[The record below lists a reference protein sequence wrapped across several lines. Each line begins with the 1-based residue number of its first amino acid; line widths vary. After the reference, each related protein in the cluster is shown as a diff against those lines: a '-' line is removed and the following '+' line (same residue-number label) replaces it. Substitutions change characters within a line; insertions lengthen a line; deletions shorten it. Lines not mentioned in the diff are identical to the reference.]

1 MGFVLDGLD
10 GEAYDRQYTDRQLV
24 DRIGDYFGPYLKQII
39 VIALLIVLNAGML
52 ALLPVLTAR
61 GLDTVANQGLTGQEA
76 FSAVGW
82 LLAVMLAAAGLG
94 WLFNYLR
101 QLLTAR
107 VVGDVVLNVRKDAF
121 DAVMARDMSFY
132 DEFAT
137 GRIVSRVTSDTHDFS
152 NVVTLTLNLLSQL
165 LIVAIVFIIL
175 FSINV
180 RLSLIVTAIV
190 PVVVFAALAFRYIA
204 RFTSQQAKRILAEVN
219 ANIQE
224 SVTGISVAKAFRQE
238 DALHRNF
245 ERVNAESYR
254 LGLRQGLV
262 IQTIFP
268 VLGAIAGVGTV
279 LVIWFGGQAVLA
291 GTVTAGEWFLFAEG
305 LALFWFPLTSIA
317 SFWSQFQDGL
327 TASERVFALMDTEPA
342 LYQDGTADPGRLH
355 GDISFRS
362 LHFAYKPGEP
372 VLQDFNLDIPAGQTI
387 ALVGHTGAGKSSL
400 GKLIARF
407 YEFQD
412 GELLI
417 DGRDIRSF
425 DLHAYRRN
433 LGIVQQSPFLFSG
446 TVRDNIRYSAGDPT
460 DEQVLAA
467 AGSVA
472 GGDWLDGLPRG
483 LDTVIGEGGRG
494 ISMGQRQLVALT
506 RVLLQAPAIV
516 ILDEATASIDPYTEA
531 QIQEG
536 LDTVLKERTSI
547 VIAHRLSTVRA
558 ADRIIVLDHGRI
570 IEEGSHDELLE
581 QGGHYAVLFETYFRH
596 QSASYD
602 PTAV

>member
-10 GEAYDRQYTDRQLV
+10 GEAYDRQYSDRQLIS
-24 DRIGDYFGPYLKQII
+24 RIGDYFRPYLKQI
-39 VIALLIVLNAGML
+39 VSIALLIVLNAGML

-61 GLDTVANQGLTGQEA
+61 GLDSVAGQGLTGLEA
-76 FSAVGW
+76 FRSVGW
-82 LLAVMLAAAGLG
+82 LIGVMLVAAGLG

-101 QLLTAR
+101 QILTAR

-152 NVVTLTLNLLSQL
+152 NVVTLALNLLSQL
-165 LIVAIVFIIL
+165 MIVAIVFVIL

-190 PVVVFAALAFRYIA
+190 PVVVFAALAFRFIA
-204 RFTSQQAKRILAEVN
+204 RRTSQQAKRILAEVN

-245 ERVNAESYR
+245 GKVNAESYR

-268 VLGAIAGVGTV
+268 VLGAIAGIGTV

-305 LALFWFPLTSIA
+305 LALFWFPVTSIA

-342 LYQDGTADPGRLH
+342 LQQDGSEDPGRLR

-362 LHFAYKPGEP
+362 VQFAYKPGEP
-372 VLQDFNLDIPAGQTI
+372 VLQDFSLDIPAGQTI

-407 YEFQD
+407 YEFQG

-417 DGRDIRSF
+417 DGKDIRAF

-433 LGIVQQSPFLFSG
+433 LGIVQQTPFLFSG
-446 TVRDNIRYSAGDPT
+446 TVRDNIRYGAADPS
-460 DEQVLAA
+460 DEQVLKAA
-467 AGSVA
+467 SSVA

-483 LDTVIGEGGRG
+483 LDTEVGEGGRG

-536 LDTVLKERTSI
+536 LDTVLADRTSI

-570 IEEGSHDELLE
+570 IEEGSHEELLR
-581 QGGHYAVLFETYFRH
+581 QGNHYAVLFETYFRH

-602 PTAV
+602 PASA

>member
-1 MGFVLDGLD
+1 MGFVLDGLH
-10 GEAYDRQYTDRQLV
+10 GEAYDRKYTDRQLV
-24 DRIGDYFGPYLKQII
+24 GRIRDYFSPYLKQII
-39 VIALLIVLNAGML
+39 GIALLIVLNAAML

-61 GLDTVANQGLTGQEA
+61 GLDTVANQGLTGPEA

-82 LLAVMLAAAGLG
+82 LLAVMLVAAGLG

-101 QLLTAR
+101 QILTAR
-107 VVGDVVLNVRKDAF
+107 VVGNVVLNVRRDAF

-152 NVVTLTLNLLSQL
+152 NVVTLALNLLSQL
-165 LIVAIVFIIL
+165 LIVAIVFAIL

-204 RFTSQQAKRILAEVN
+204 RYTSQQAKRILAEVN

-238 DALHRNF
+238 DALHRTF
-245 ERVNAESYR
+245 ERVNGESYR

-268 VLGAIAGVGTV
+268 VLGAIAGIGTV

-342 LYQDGTADPGRLH
+342 LYQDGTADPGRLR
-355 GDISFRS
+355 GNIAFRS
-362 LHFAYKPGEP
+362 LNFAYKPGEP
-372 VLQDFNLDIPAGQTI
+372 VLRDFNLDIPAGQTI

-433 LGIVQQSPFLFSG
+433 LGIVQQTPFLFSG
-446 TVRDNIRYSAGDPT
+446 TVRDNISYSAGEPT

-472 GGDWLDGLPRG
+472 GGDWLNGLPQG

-536 LDTVLKERTSI
+536 LDTVLADRTSI

-570 IEEGSHDELLE
+570 IEEGSHDQLLE

-596 QSASYD
+596 QSANYD